1 MSLKVSEFWKLPMI
15 CWPSLKKIHWIGCLI
30 TETITSYASSQPTL
44 MRKLVR
50 LIGSPLLAQWGKNM
64 PESLSLL
71 VVVFVIG
78 ILAGTAINAVVAWL
92 PPYLYRQWERDAR
105 DILGLSVDH
114 PALPGFNNL
123 HSAARRT
130 LVVIAC
136 GLLSVGVVHHCGF
149 TLEGLA
155 FIVLTWSLIA
165 ASLVDADHKI
175 LPDMIVLPLVWAG
188 LIVNSFGFYTTS
200 SAALWGAIGGYMS
213 LWIVS
218 WLFRLVAGKEGIG
231 HGDFKLVSVFGAWGG
246 WQVLPFTVFL
256 AASLGVLVYSLT
268 RFLSVRSTMDS
279 AVVPFGPYISA
290 AGWIVMLYSMNAVSL
305 PLY

>member
-1 MSLKVSEFWKLPMI
+1 
-15 CWPSLKKIHWIGCLI
+15 
-30 TETITSYASSQPTL
+30 
-44 MRKLVR
+44 
-50 LIGSPLLAQWGKNM
+50 M
-64 PESLSLL
+64 PASLSLFI
-71 VVVFVIG
+71 VVFVIG

-92 PPYLYRQWERDAR
+92 PSRFYRQWERDAR
-105 DILGLSVDH
+105 DILGLSADH
-114 PALPGFNNL
+114 PALPQLNNP

-136 GLLSVGVVHHCGF
+136 GLLSVGVVHHFDF

-165 ASLVDADHKI
+165 VSLIDSDHKL

-188 LIVNSFGFYTTS
+188 LIVNNFGFYTTS

-218 WLFRLVAGKEGIG
+218 WIFRLVAGKEGIG
-231 HGDFKLVSVFGAWGG
+231 HGDFKLVSVIGAWGG
-246 WQVLPFTVFL
+246 WQVLPYTVFL
-256 AASLGVLVYSLT
+256 AAFLGVLGYSLN
-268 RFLSVRSTMDS
+268 RFISVHSTTDS

-290 AGWIVMLYSMNAVSL
+290 AGWIVMLYSMNAVSF